1 MGKTSLVACSF
12 PKRMEL
18 SGLIAPPPRSL
29 DSMSCKTDTSKT
41 VQKSALFRMGLIPIS
56 PMGAL
61 PDETNVSATLLQMQ
75 QVGLLHFP
83 SLWQKA
89 SQLLSYT
96 GVLRKT
102 PAEDTC
108 NQSHTS
114 VSVPYFSLTARC
126 GTSAVLEGT
135 LITVQGLCSPLQTPK
150 WVHTAPRGQIYWGF
164 IKPPS
169 SSIWPSVCHV
179 SLAGGDAVTAV
190 WQCSSDPGK
199 GTPSSAVWQL
209 CFSQHLSSAS
219 QNSTTEQQTLSEATQ
234 PTEISVDLTL

>member
-1 MGKTSLVACSF
+1 
-12 PKRMEL
+12 
-18 SGLIAPPPRSL
+18 
-29 DSMSCKTDTSKT
+29 MSCKTDISKT
-41 VQKSALFRMGLIPIS
+41 VQKSALFTMGLIPIS

-75 QVGLLHFP
+75 QVGLPHFP

-114 VSVPYFSLTARC
+114 VSVPYFSPTARC
-126 GTSAVLEGT
+126 VTSAVPKGT

-150 WVHTAPRGQIYWGF
+150 WVHTLLEGRFTEASLSLLPAPSGPVY
-164 IKPPS
+164 
-169 SSIWPSVCHV
+169 
-179 SLAGGDAVTAV
+179 AMY
-190 WQCSSDPGK
+190 
-199 GTPSSAVWQL
+199 
-209 CFSQHLSSAS
+209 HL
-219 QNSTTEQQTLSEATQ
+219 QEEML
-234 PTEISVDLTL
+234 